1 MDHLKFIEVNE
12 INAPKEGFFCV
23 RNPKY
28 EGFQLKLN
36 WLRERWREGLK
47 LKILKNG
54 EDKIG
59 FIEYIP
65 GEYAWR
71 PVQAKNYLFI
81 HCLMVYAKKNYHSG
95 YGSLL
100 IKDCIADA
108 KKMNKAGVAVM
119 ASKGTWMADK
129 SIFLKNG
136 FDKVDSKDRFDLLV
150 YRFNEAPDPSFINW
164 EDNLNKYR
172 GLHLIYA
179 NQCPL
184 FIKSVD
190 EMKQTAKEYGL
201 ELKVTVL
208 KTAYDA
214 QQAPSGYGTYSLV
227 YDGKLL
233 SDHYISNTRFKNI
246 LNKELNKS

>member
-12 INAPKEGFFCV
+12 INAAKEGFFCV
-23 RNPKY
+23 KNPKY
-28 EGFQLKLN
+28 EGFQLKLD
-36 WLRERWREGLK
+36 WLRERWNEGLK

-65 GEYAWR
+65 CEYAWR
-71 PVQAKNYLFI
+71 PVQANNYLFI
-81 HCLMVYAKKNYHSG
+81 HCLMVYGKKNYHSG

-100 IKDCIADA
+100 IKECIDDA

-136 FDKVDSKDRFDLLV
+136 FRKIDSKDRFDLLV
-150 YRFNEAPDPSFINW
+150 YKLHEAPNPIFINW
-164 EDNLNKYR
+164 EENLKKYN
-172 GLHLIYA
+172 GLNLIYA

-190 EMKQTAKEYGL
+190 EMKQTAKEYDL
-201 ELKVTVL
+201 DLQVSVL
-208 KTAYDA
+208 KTAGEA

-227 YDGKLL
+227 HNGKLL

-246 LNKELNKS
+246 LNKEIKKS

>member
-1 MDHLKFIEVNE
+1 MQIIEVTE
-12 INAPKEGFFCV
+12 DNAAKEGLFCV
-23 RNPKY
+23 KNPKY

-36 WLRERWREGLK
+36 WLKQRWKEGIK
-47 LKILKNG
+47 LKILKSDN
-54 EDKIG
+54 DKLG

-65 GEYAWR
+65 GEFAWR
-71 PVQAKNYLFI
+71 PVQAKSYLFI
-81 HCLMVYAKKNYHSG
+81 HCLMVYGKDNYHSG

-100 IKDCIADA
+100 IKECINDA
-108 KKMNKAGVAVM
+108 KKANKAGVAVI

-136 FDKVDSKDRFDLLV
+136 FELLESKDRFDLLV
-150 YRFNEAPDPSFINW
+150 YKTKEAPNPEFINW
-164 EDNLNKYR
+164 EDNLNKYK

-190 EMKQTAKEYGL
+190 EMKQTAKSYGL
-201 ELKVTVL
+201 DLQVTVL
-208 KTAYDA
+208 KSANEA
-214 QQAPSGYGTYSLV
+214 QQSPSGYGTYCLV
-227 YDGKLL
+227 YNGKIL

-246 LNKELNKS
+246 LNKEI